1 MACTPRTIKQF
12 NNNSFSRFHRT
23 YSYTT
28 HFENHES
35 SIYIKSNNQFL
46 CYRTRYIRTKGNG
59 SCGIEESICSSKTLL
74 KIRRGNGFCE
84 IEESIGSGYIVIEK
98 GQLIL
103 RNNDCKIEPPFEE
116 LRCYIA
122 LSSGIFEMG
131 TETTIRCKNEKGI
144 EYGFWDWEK

>member
-1 MACTPRTIKQF
+1 MKYFLPCFFIMACTPRTIKQF

-23 YSYTT
+23 YIYTT
-28 HFENHES
+28 HFENHQS
-35 SIYIKSNNQFL
+35 SIYIRSNNQFL

-59 SCGIEESICSSKTLL
+59 PYEIEESM
-74 KIRRGNGFCE
+74 
-84 IEESIGSGYIVIEK
+84 SIGSGYIVIEK

-122 LSSGIFEMG
+122 LDPGDIFDMGI
-131 TETTIRCKNEKGI
+131 ETTIRCKNEKGI
-144 EYGFWDWEK
+144 EYGFWNWEK